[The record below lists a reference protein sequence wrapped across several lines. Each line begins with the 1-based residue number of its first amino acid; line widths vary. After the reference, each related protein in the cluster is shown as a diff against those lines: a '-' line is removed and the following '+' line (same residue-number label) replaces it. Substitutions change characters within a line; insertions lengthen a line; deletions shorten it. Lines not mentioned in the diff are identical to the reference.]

1 MNSNPVI
8 QSLSEFASL
17 AGVQMKVIDS
27 TVTLSPVKISH
38 FSKVRIIVGDSASG
52 NMSFCYF
59 VGKTQLTPETTLTC
73 LSVGVDSE
81 FDYSQTYDKIY
92 EGVSQGWVTLVDALS
107 ALEELSTIDWGKET
121 LVLQITLVN
130 AFEDESIS
138 SDPAFASIATAVKGG
153 TTISLQA
160 DKDGLRLYTIRP
172 EDIGS
177 VYDLCVQGD
186 LQINFL
192 GISVNNELQ
201 SEEMNVACTQAGWG
215 NLSAMFN
222 SIALRV
228 KSTKTLMRTLE
239 TQAIGMNLLKHYR
252 VQKPVY
258 RYVFSVRHAPV
269 VATSESDET
278 YEQACSKYGAANVAV
293 IAKIPTLCV
302 STNPYIVELSA
313 KVRDTRSMLLHH
325 YTMSH
330 SWTGTDAQD
339 LWNFWSAL
347 APAYYAGKQI
357 GFSFGR
363 LPADS
368 AQLLNLI

>member
-1 MNSNPVI
+1 MNSNPI
-8 QSLSEFASL
+8 MQSLSEFASL
-17 AGVQMKVIDS
+17 AEVQMKVIDS
-27 TVTLSPVKISH
+27 TVTLSPMKISH
-38 FSKVRIIVGDSASG
+38 FSKVRIIVGDSANG

-59 VGKTQLTPETTLTC
+59 VGETQLTPETTLTC
-73 LSVGVDSE
+73 LSIGVDSG

-92 EGVSQGWVTLVDALS
+92 EFVSQGWVTLDKALS
-107 ALEELSTIDWGKET
+107 ALEELSAIDWGKET
-121 LVLQITLVN
+121 LVLQVTLVN

-153 TTISLQA
+153 TTMSLQA
-160 DKDGLRLYTIRP
+160 SEDGLYLYTNCP
-172 EDIGS
+172 EDIRS
-177 VYDLCVQGD
+177 VYDLCVQDD

-192 GISVNNELQ
+192 GISVNNKLQ

-215 NLSAMFN
+215 DLCTMFN

-228 KSTKTLMRTLE
+228 KGTKTFMRASE
-239 TQAIGMNLLKHYR
+239 TQAIGVELLQHYR
-252 VQKPVY
+252 VQTPVY
-258 RYVFSVRHAPV
+258 RYVFSVRHVPV

-278 YEQACSKYGAANVAV
+278 YEQACSKYGAASVAV
-293 IAKIPTLCV
+293 IARVPTLCV

-330 SWTGTDAQD
+330 SWTGTDARD

-357 GFSFGR
+357 SFSFGR